1 MFSSRSASEGP
12 LIADKVLLISDDYHL
27 SDGITAAAHRIRPVE
42 VNRLTVK
49 CRWSPTALSLL
60 CRAGVPPSWVLRV
73 GYDLAPS
80 GVPDA
85 DLIVSAGAETL
96 AANAAV
102 ARLLGV
108 PNIFYG
114 SLRWYPAERFTLV
127 LTSYTGKA
135 ARPRHV
141 MVMKPSSPMPATMP
155 NAGEQTLVHPPAV
168 AGLLIGGPTRGFE
181 YGAKDWEALLSF
193 LDEAYRRH
201 GTRWAVS
208 NSRRTPGCVSEAL
221 RAKARVADGAI
232 VDFIDVREVGNGT
245 LARVFNQAQV
255 ILCTDDSST
264 MISESIAA
272 RRPVVG
278 LRPAKCAF
286 RPEEAGYR
294 QYLSSHG
301 WYKSVEIA
309 ELTPAYLL
317 QMIATIRP
325 PSDDPLNHLATVLR
339 ERLPELFAM

>member
-1 MFSSRSASEGP
+1 MDVRK
-12 LIADKVLLISDDYHL
+12 LKVLLISDDRPGHYHL

-201 GTRWAVS
+201 GTRSAVS

-255 ILCTDDSST
+255 IVCTDDSST
-264 MISESIAA
+264 MTLKASPRGSRWSDCDRQNA
-272 RRPVVG
+272 RSGRRRLVTANTSQVTAG
-278 LRPAKCAF
+278 TSRLKLQSLRRRTFF
-286 RPEEAGYR
+286 R
-294 QYLSSHG
+294 
-301 WYKSVEIA
+301 
-309 ELTPAYLL
+309 
-317 QMIATIRP
+317 
-325 PSDDPLNHLATVLR
+325 
-339 ERLPELFAM
+339 

>member
-1 MFSSRSASEGP
+1 MDVRK
-12 LIADKVLLISDDYHL
+12 LKVLLISDDRPGHYHL

-155 NAGEQTLVHPPAV
+155 NAGEQTL
-168 AGLLIGGPTRGFE
+168 F
-181 YGAKDWEALLSF
+181 
-193 LDEAYRRH
+193 
-201 GTRWAVS
+201 
-208 NSRRTPGCVSEAL
+208 
-221 RAKARVADGAI
+221 
-232 VDFIDVREVGNGT
+232 
-245 LARVFNQAQV
+245 
-255 ILCTDDSST
+255 
-264 MISESIAA
+264 
-272 RRPVVG
+272 
-278 LRPAKCAF
+278 
-286 RPEEAGYR
+286 
-294 QYLSSHG
+294 
-301 WYKSVEIA
+301 
-309 ELTPAYLL
+309 
-317 QMIATIRP
+317 IRP
-325 PSDDPLNHLATVLR
+325 PLQVCSSEDLRAGSSMAQKTGRPSSPFSMKPTGAMVRAGPSATRAAPLA
-339 ERLPELFAM
+339 A